1 MRFSAA
7 YRPGAAYA
15 VISLA
20 YWAFTLSD
28 GALRMLVV
36 LYFHGLGYSPLEVA
50 MLFVLYEF
58 FGMVTNLLGGWLATR
73 IGLNLTMQLGLAL
86 QVLALGMLL
95 VNESLLTVVWVMLA
109 QALSGIAKDLNK
121 MSAKSSVKSLLGQV
135 QGSGGNTLYRWVAL
149 LTGSKNAMK
158 GVGFFLGGL
167 LLSVLG
173 FRGAVFSMACALA
186 LVLLVSMLLLGRDLG
201 RTEFKPRFTDLLSKS
216 PAINRLSAARFFLFA
231 SRDIWFVL
239 ALPVYLQTQRQW
251 DAVAVGT
258 LLACWVIGYGLVQ
271 GLAPMVTGRHPPA
284 RVIGRWGLLLSLPL
298 LLLAAALALGLQQD
312 WLLVAGLLLFGAV
325 FAINSALHSYF
336 IVHWARQ
343 DGVSLDVGFYY
354 MANAGGRLLGTVL
367 SGLVYQLMG
376 LVACLLL
383 ATGFVI
389 LSALLAGRLQEQ
401 EQEPVQSS
409 G

>member
-1 MRFSAA
+1 MRFSASH
-7 YRPGAAYA
+7 RPGAAYA
-15 VISLA
+15 VISLN

-36 LYFHGLGYSPLEVA
+36 LYFHGLGYSPLQVA

-73 IGLNLTMQLGLAL
+73 IGLNLTMQAGLAL
-86 QVLALGMLL
+86 QVLALSMLL
-95 VNESLLTVVWVMLA
+95 VDDALLTVAWVMLA
-109 QALSGIAKDLNK
+109 QALAGIAKDLNK
-121 MSAKSSVKSLLGQV
+121 MSAKSSVKTLLGQTEG
-135 QGSGGNTLYRWVAL
+135 GSNSLYRWVAL

-173 FRGAVFSMACALA
+173 FRGAVFSMAGTLL
-186 LVLLVSMLLLGRDLG
+186 LVLLLSMLLLGKELG
-201 RTEFKPRFTDLLSKS
+201 RTDFKPRFTDMLSRS

-239 ALPVYLQTQRQW
+239 ALPVYLQTQLGW
-251 DAVAVGT
+251 DYIAVGT
-258 LLACWVIGYGLVQ
+258 LLACWVMAYGLVQ
-271 GLAPMVTGRHPPA
+271 GLAPAVTGRQPSTTA
-284 RVIGRWGLLLSLPL
+284 IGRWGLLLSLPL
-298 LLLAAALALGLQQD
+298 MLLATALALGLRQD
-312 WLLVAGLLLFGAV
+312 WLLVVGLLLFGIV
-325 FAINSALHSYF
+325 FAINSSLHSYF

-367 SGLVYQLMG
+367 SGLVYQLAG
-376 LVACLLL
+376 LIACLLL

-389 LSALLAGRLQEQ
+389 LSAWLAGRLR
-401 EQEPVQSS
+401 EPEPGS
-409 G
+409 GIQASV